1 MKKCPFCAEEIQ
13 DAAIK
18 CRFCGEWFEK
28 HKNVVNEGHSSD
40 DMSKQRDEVVKQED
54 VINCRNA
61 AEHGDPISQTR
72 LGEMYLY
79 GKGVPQDHAEA
90 AKWLHKA
97 AEQGHVEAYY
107 TLGCIYDEGKGVKQ
121 DHDEAVKWFHKA
133 GERGYAAEQLNLDK
147 MKNK

>member
-1 MKKCPFCAEEIQ
+1 
-13 DAAIK
+13 
-18 CRFCGEWFEK
+18 
-28 HKNVVNEGHSSD
+28 VNEEHSKD

-54 VINCRNA
+54 VMNCRNA
-61 AEHGDPISQTR
+61 AEQGTR
-72 LGEMYLY
+72 YHRLALEKCIYM
-79 GKGVPQDHAEA
+79 
-90 AKWLHKA
+90 AKVFSRTTLRLRNGSIKA
-97 AEQGHVEAYY
+97 AAQGHVEAYY